1 MRRLL
6 PLTATLC
13 ALAALAAAQQPA
25 PKDGQDKAAPKAPAP
40 KDGKAKDAGP
50 LAPGNNL
57 PGPFHP
63 FNVTGPYADHFHCP
77 VSDHNLDPGVLIF
90 VRDLTVPPPLR
101 KLLSGLDA
109 AIDKNPAAR
118 LAATV
123 TFLSDDLPNVVEDD
137 DKRDE
142 LKARVQE
149 IAKPLALKHV
159 VLCLDSRPDVE
170 KYLREEN
177 VAVTVV
183 LYKKFQVV
191 ARHALARDQVTDAAA
206 QQILAEVA
214 SQFGATKK

>member
-6 PLTATLC
+6 PLTAALCTL
-13 ALAALAAAQQPA
+13 ASFAAAGQPA
-25 PKDGQDKAAPKAPAP
+25 PKDGPGKAATKDAGKGPNAPAP
-40 KDGKAKDAGP
+40 GQ
-50 LAPGNNL
+50 NL

-63 FNVTGPYADHFHCP
+63 FNVTGPYANHFHCP

-90 VRDLTVPPPLR
+90 TRDLTVTPPLR
-101 KLLSGLDA
+101 QLLTGLDA
-109 AIDKNPAAR
+109 AIEKNPAAR
-118 LAATV
+118 LAVTV

-142 LKARVQE
+142 LKAKVQE
-149 IAKPLALKHV
+149 IANSLALKHV
-159 VLCLDSRPDVE
+159 VLGLDSRPDVE

-191 ARHALARDQVTDAAA
+191 ARHALSREKVTDTGV
-206 QQILAEVA
+206 QQILGEVA
-214 SQFGATKK
+214 AQLGAKKK